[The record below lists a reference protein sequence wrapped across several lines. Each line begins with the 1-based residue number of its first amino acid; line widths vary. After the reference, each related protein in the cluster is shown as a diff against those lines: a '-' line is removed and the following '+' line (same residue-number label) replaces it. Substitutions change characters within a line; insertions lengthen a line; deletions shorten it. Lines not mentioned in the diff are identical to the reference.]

1 MKQILLVLSFLVF
14 SCIENTIEN
23 EDQLTVE
30 AYITLGDFA
39 NVNLTNS
46 IPFKGVIDSLEVI
59 KSIEAKAKVVLS
71 NGNETEI
78 LTLKKDASKFP
89 FLFYRSNT
97 IKGELDKTYK
107 LTVTIRGTSFESET
121 YVPAKTDVLNIAFTD
136 WIDDGVIVPE
146 SKDINLTIAN
156 NTLENRYFKVLIKG
170 ENDNRFE
177 LARPFILNTEN
188 ITTNTFPL
196 SISYISFNEQG
207 ERENL
212 IRVGEIIELKLVAIT
227 KDQFDFWKS
236 VKGDVTTPLENA
248 SFTNNIESNISNG
261 AFGYWSGE
269 QTTSFKFKIPE

>member
-1 MKQILLVLSFLVF
+1 MKQILLVFSLLVF

-30 AYITLGDFA
+30 GYITLGDFA
-39 NVNLTNS
+39 NINLTNS

-59 KSIEAKAKVVLS
+59 KSIEAKAKVELS

-107 LTVTIRGTSFESET
+107 LTVTIRGKSFESET
-121 YVPAKTDVLNIAFTD
+121 HVPEKSNILKVEFTD
-136 WIDDGVIVPE
+136 WLDDGIIVPGT
-146 SKDINLTIAN
+146 KNINLIIAN
-156 NTLENRYFKVLIKG
+156 NKLEDSYFKVLIKN

-177 LARPFILNTEN
+177 LARPFIFNTEN
-188 ITTNTFPL
+188 IITDTFPL
-196 SISYISFNEQG
+196 SISYINFNEHG

-212 IRVGEIIELKLVAIT
+212 IRVGEVIELKLVAIT
-227 KDQFDFWKS
+227 KQQFDFWKS
-236 VKGDVTTPLENA
+236 IEGDVTTPLENS
-248 SFTNNIESNISNG
+248 SFTNNIKSNISNG

-269 QTTSFKFKIPE
+269 QTTAFKFKIPE